1 MTDSGQERAYRW
13 PRRFIFAI
21 TLAVVIA
28 VVVLCVLLL
37 A

>member
-1 MTDSGQERAYRW
+1 MTGPVEELAYRW
-13 PRRFIFAI
+13 QRRCVFAI

-28 VVVLCVLLL
+28 LVVLCVLL

>member
-1 MTDSGQERAYRW
+1 MNDRVEEQAYRW
-13 PRRFIFAI
+13 QRRSIFAI

-28 VVVLCVLLL
+28 LLAVCVLL